1 MSKKAADTA
10 TSVAATIAIEQYF
23 PRDERLLDDDLARS
37 MLPLGSRIFVSL
49 FRFAWLRN
57 WMIRMT
63 EKRFP
68 GVWAIFPVR
77 KRYIDAKVT
86 QATNLDALVNLGAGL
101 DTLAF
106 RLPTVAKV
114 PIFEVDQPGNFEL
127 KRAKLNRAL
136 GELPEQLR
144 FVPVDFDAQELGSE
158 LNLHGYS
165 SDMKTFF
172 VLEAVTQYLT
182 ITGIE
187 TTFDFLAKA
196 QPGSRLVFT
205 YVRKDFVEGTAFYDN
220 EDLYKMMVL
229 KDKIWLF
236 GLDPEEVAG
245 FLDGYGWRVL
255 EHLGYDELA
264 DVYVKPTGRPLES
277 LALERIVYAEKL

>member
-10 TSVAATIAIEQYF
+10 ASVAAIIAIEQHF
-23 PRDERLLDDDLARS
+23 PRDERLLDDGLAGRI
-37 MLPLGSRIFVSL
+37 LPLGMKVFVWL
-49 FRFAWLRN
+49 LRFAWLRD
-57 WMIRMT
+57 WMIQST
-63 EKRFP
+63 EKGFP
-68 GVWAIFPVR
+68 GTWSIFPVR

-86 QATNLDALVNLGAGL
+86 EASHLDALVNLGAGL

-106 RLPTVAKV
+106 RLPTLAKGPV
-114 PIFEVDQPGNFEL
+114 FEVDQPGNIEL
-127 KRAKLNRAL
+127 KRSKLNHVL

-144 FVPVDFDAQELGSE
+144 FVSVDFDAQELGSA
-158 LNLHGYS
+158 LASHGYS

-182 ITGIE
+182 MTGIQ

-196 QPGSRLVFT
+196 QSGSRLVFT
-205 YVRKDFVEGTAFYDN
+205 YVRKDFVEGRAFYDN
-220 EDLYKMMVL
+220 EDLYKRLVL
-229 KDKIWLF
+229 KDKVWLF
-236 GLDPEEVAG
+236 GLNPEEVAD

-264 DVYVKPTGRPLES
+264 DVYVKPTGRQLES

>member
-23 PRDERLLDDDLARS
+23 PRDERLLDDGLARS
-37 MLPLGSRIFVSL
+37 MLPLGSKIFVSL

-77 KRYIDAKVT
+77 KRYIDAKVK
-86 QATNLDALVNLGAGL
+86 QATNFDALVNLGAGL

-106 RLPTVAKV
+106 RLPTIAKV
-114 PIFEVDQPGNFEL
+114 PIFEVDQPGKFEF

-144 FVPVDFDAQELGSE
+144 FVPVDFDAQELGSA
-158 LNLHGYS
+158 LNSHGYS

-196 QPGSRLVFT
+196 QSGSRLIFT
-205 YVRKDFVEGTAFYDN
+205 YVRKDFVDGRAFYDN
-220 EDLYKMMVL
+220 EDMYKMMVL

-236 GLDPEEVAG
+236 GIDPEEVAD

>member
-10 TSVAATIAIEQYF
+10 TSVAATIAIEQHF
-23 PRDERLLDDDLARS
+23 PRNERLLDDDLAGS
-37 MLPLGSRIFVSL
+37 MLPLGSKVFVSL
-49 FRFAWLRN
+49 FRFAWIRN
-57 WMIRMT
+57 WIIRMT

-86 QATNLDALVNLGAGL
+86 QAANFDALVNLGAGL

-106 RLPTVAKV
+106 RLPNVAKFPV
-114 PIFEVDQPGNFEL
+114 FEVDQPSNVEF
-127 KRAKLNRAL
+127 KRSKLNRAL

-144 FVPVDFDAQELGSE
+144 FVPVDFDAQELSSALGS
-158 LNLHGYS
+158 HGYS

-196 QPGSRLVFT
+196 QSGSRLIFT
-205 YVRKDFVEGTAFYDN
+205 YVCKDFIEGSAFYNN

-229 KDKIWLF
+229 KDKVWLF
-236 GLDPEEVAG
+236 GLNPEEMDG
-245 FLDGYGWRVL
+245 FLKGYGWRVL
-255 EHLGYDELA
+255 EHLGYDELGN
-264 DVYVKPTGRPLES
+264 VYVRPTGRQLES